1 MVAWGGKAEVKSPK
15 LQLDE
20 SILSA
25 GQPEIM
31 KMMKFNEKK
40 KKEMKSEKKGYDST
54 QLKVERK
61 AISQDTN
68 KGSVSF

>member
-1 MVAWGGKAEVKSPK
+1 
-15 LQLDE
+15 
-20 SILSA
+20 
-25 GQPEIM
+25 M
-31 KMMKFNEKK
+31 KKK